1 MHIRQSASAD
11 NRPVYVQAAALAL
24 AAALAALPATLL
36 PAPVRIA
43 AALAVLV
50 AGVVV
55 AVLLARRNDRLQAK
69 LDSLNSQLDESML
82 RASRIEEAL
91 RESPVPLLVFDAQDR
106 LLLASRT
113 FTGLTGLSPDPAQA
127 PTLRALAGEEL
138 WSNLD
143 SAAFPE
149 GHTAPIPSANAEAL
163 KARAMFTRT
172 ASGSLL
178 HLVPLAQQRRAL
190 EAAERQRAM
199 IVETSR
205 SLCTLAA
212 SLEEAAKGFEQEGSR
227 QTDQARQ
234 QKHNTDSV
242 AAAMEEMAASVSE
255 VARNAQATS
264 SAAQKASQTAKDGA
278 ELVSG
283 TTQGIEKISSA
294 AGGLSRDLSALS
306 TEAAE
311 IGRIIG
317 VINDIADQTNLLALN
332 AAIEAARAGEAGRG
346 FAVVADEVR
355 KLAEKTL
362 GATKDVRL
370 AIETIQRAATNA
382 VTSMTDTSRLVEETS
397 GLSARTAQALERI
410 RDDVTGMVERTA
422 EIASAAGQ
430 QSATATEIALNVE
443 DVDRIASGFVDAS
456 EDHAQ
461 AAQRLVKLSADL
473 YEVARTVG
481 GGTCS

>member
-1 MHIRQSASAD
+1 MHTRQSASAD
-11 NRPVYVQAAALAL
+11 NRLIYVQAAALAL
-24 AAALAALPATLL
+24 TAVLVALPPSLL

-43 AALAVLV
+43 AALAALA
-50 AGVVV
+50 AGAVV
-55 AVLLARRNDRLQAK
+55 AVLLVRRNSCQLAQ
-69 LDSLNSQLDESML
+69 LNGLNNQLDESKL
-82 RASRIEEAL
+82 RASRLEEAL
-91 RESPVPLLVFDAQDR
+91 RESPVPLLVFDAEDR

-113 FTGLTGLSPDPAQA
+113 FAGLTGLSPDPAQA

-138 WSNLD
+138 WANLD
-143 SAAFPE
+143 NAVFPE
-149 GHTAPIPSANAEAL
+149 GHTAPIPPTHAEPL

-172 ASGSLL
+172 ASGALL

-190 EAAERQRAM
+190 EAAERQRAV

-212 SLEEAAKGFEQEGSR
+212 SLEEAAKGFEQEGGR

-234 QKHNTDSV
+234 QKRNTDSV
-242 AAAMEEMAASVSE
+242 AAAMEEMAASVAE

-264 SAAQKASQTAKDGA
+264 SAAQQASQAAKDGA

-294 AGGLSRDLSALS
+294 AGDLSRDLSALS
-306 TEAAE
+306 TDAAE

-370 AIETIQRAATNA
+370 AVETIQRAATNA
-382 VTSMTDTSRLVEETS
+382 VGSMTDTSRLVEETS

-430 QSATATEIALNVE
+430 QSITATEIALNVE
-443 DVDRIASGFVDAS
+443 GVDRIASGFVDAS
-456 EDHAQ
+456 ENQ
-461 AAQRLVKLSADL
+461 ALEAQRLVKLSADL
-473 YEVARTVG
+473 YELARMVG
-481 GGTCS
+481 GGTCA